1 MSNYNKA
8 TNFSVKDTLTSGDP
22 DKVVSGT
29 EIDNE
34 FDSISSAIGSKAD
47 KVSAAT
53 ANNFAALNANG
64 NIIDS
69 DKSESDFADAS
80 DTQNSLSVLET
91 DIENLETDI
100 DNKANKVS
108 NAVEDNFAAL
118 EANGDIKNSGEN
130 KASIINISSPTGAVT
145 AFAANAAPNGWLECD
160 GSAVSRSTYSSLFS
174 VIGTSFGL
182 GDGTNTFNLPDLRGE
197 FIRGWDNGRGVDSG
211 RSFGSAQLDQMQR
224 ITGEFSAHGVA
235 KGGRLGSDGAFS
247 NGGSGG
253 RNGASGDGGNR
264 AISFNSANSPNAR
277 VSSTTDGETRPRN
290 VALMYIIKT

>member
-1 MSNYNKA
+1 MSNYNKS
-8 TNFSVKDTLTSGDP
+8 TNFAVKDTLTSGDP
-22 DKVVSGT
+22 DKVVSGV

-34 FDSISSAIGSKAD
+34 FNSIASAIGSKID

-69 DKSESDFADAS
+69 DKNESDFADAS

-100 DNKANKVS
+100 DDKANKVIS
-108 NAVEDNFAAL
+108 GTENNFAAL
-118 EANGDIKNSGEN
+118 DSNGDIKDSGED
-130 KASIINISSPTGAVT
+130 KTTIINISSPTGAVT

-197 FIRGWDNGRGVDSG
+197 FIRGWDNGRGVDDG

-224 ITGEFSAHGVA
+224 ITGEFNAHGVA
-235 KGGRLGSDGAFS
+235 KGGRLSTDGAFS
-247 NGGSGG
+247 DGGSGG
-253 RNGASGDGGNR
+253 RNGAEADGNNK
-264 AISFNSANSPNAR
+264 AIAFNSANSPNAR